1 MGAVSINPFRPT
13 FGVAPP
19 TLSGRDAVLDR
30 LSSAMEAGPTHP
42 DFTMLIASPRGSGK
56 TVLLSAMRQAA
67 EDAGWVTARATATP
81 EEDFA
86 GLLTE
91 QMTRAV
97 RDHPD
102 RRARRRIESAHV
114 SVFGVGAGI
123 SVGAESDVEL
133 VVHTRLL
140 RTMEALAGLAEET
153 GTGALITIDEFH
165 NANLAGARSFAHAL
179 QDVSKIDGRPVMFVG
194 AGLPKM
200 EETVLADDGMTF
212 FQRAA
217 RVPIKPLS
225 DPESAWALEEPLH
238 RMGCRMHPEAL
249 AAAVS
254 AASGY
259 PFMVQLVGYHSWQH
273 CPDPVSGIA
282 PEHVRLGVAE
292 ANAAMEE
299 QVLRPV
305 WRDLSVTD
313 RRVLVAMSRFDELE
327 VGRCD
332 LMERMGRPSG
342 YLSTYESRLADAG
355 VIYRPSRGRLRF
367 VHAAMRDWLRREHGP
382 TAHEHADDGDRDGL
396 QPPPTVKDRIIDAHR
411 EDPEATHSAIAKR
424 LDTHPG
430 YVGRIRRAL
439 R

>member
-102 RRARRRIESAHV
+102 RRARRRVESAHV

-179 QDVSKIDGRPVMFVG
+179 QDVSKIDGCPVMFVG
-194 AGLPKM
+194 AGLPAM

-225 DPESAWALEEPLH
+225 DPESAWA
-238 RMGCRMHPEAL
+238 
-249 AAAVS
+249 
-254 AASGY
+254 
-259 PFMVQLVGYHSWQH
+259 
-273 CPDPVSGIA
+273 
-282 PEHVRLGVAE
+282 
-292 ANAAMEE
+292 
-299 QVLRPV
+299 
-305 WRDLSVTD
+305 
-313 RRVLVAMSRFDELE
+313 
-327 VGRCD
+327 
-332 LMERMGRPSG
+332 
-342 YLSTYESRLADAG
+342 
-355 VIYRPSRGRLRF
+355 
-367 VHAAMRDWLRREHGP
+367 
-382 TAHEHADDGDRDGL
+382 
-396 QPPPTVKDRIIDAHR
+396 KDRIIAAHQ

-439 R
+439 GSRRRWPHASPGSVTAMRSRGRGCRCG